1 VENTVDGEGR
11 VEAVERPD
19 ESEDEDDEEEDEY
32 IEPMKHLV
40 MKGETIRSLAT
51 RYGLDVCHIP
61 PPQPLSYADYTFQPT
76 QPYELIKLNSL
87 PFEALQSNP
96 QLLQTRRFVL
106 LSRPSPRSRGTDG
119 LEGEAGDDEEEEAR
133 KEERRLKR

>member
-1 VENTVDGEGR
+1 LTYVTSLLLN
-11 VEAVERPD
+11 
-19 ESEDEDDEEEDEY
+19 
-32 IEPMKHLV
+32 
-40 MKGETIRSLAT
+40 RSPTLT
-51 RYGLDVCHIP
+51 T
-61 PPQPLSYADYTFQPT
+61 LSPST

-119 LEGEAGDDEEEEAR
+119 LEGEAGDEEEEEAR